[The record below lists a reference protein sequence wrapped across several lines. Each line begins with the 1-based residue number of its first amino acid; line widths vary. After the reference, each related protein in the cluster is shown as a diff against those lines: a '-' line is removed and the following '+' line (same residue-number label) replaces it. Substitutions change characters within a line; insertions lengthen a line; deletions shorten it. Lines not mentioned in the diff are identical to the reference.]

1 MRSNLEYATTNS
13 RSVDLRWLWERL
25 GQLVRALL
33 HLGKARVL
41 KNLGWLTGGQL
52 AADFAAFLFFILLSR
67 RFGPEGVG
75 DYAFGLAVA
84 MVGRT
89 LVSLGVDS
97 FGIREVATRTRE
109 EALDIVGRIL
119 GTQCWLG
126 ALYVAGCAGFL
137 IVASASPSA
146 IVVTGLLTVYHLSAG
161 FVRSLFLPAFAAQ
174 RMAGPALLDSGSRVL
189 AIIGGITVLLLGGDS
204 LTEVLIG
211 FPVCGVLL
219 VTLAL
224 WQARRELGGLYL
236 DLSPESVFAIA
247 RQAWPFAAGQVV
259 FRLHS
264 RADVLMLSLIAGSS
278 ATGIYAA
285 GLKFVEVSMMVVAL
299 LALALY
305 PTLTHLAERD
315 EEGFGMAVTTLVKGG
330 FVACV
335 VLGWVIFVF
344 VPDLIPLFFGAEFRE
359 TEWVIKLFALLV
371 PVKGLVIL
379 GDRLMLAAGQEVRKL
394 RFQTIATGL
403 NVAFNGVLI
412 PILAVEGAII
422 ASVVSIAVNA
432 FLLVR
437 YLRRYSSQPLMQ
449 RMVGETSPL
458 LISGLL
464 GAAIAVLVGT
474 REVWAAVAF
483 IVSFIGATAF
493 TGFASVMWANITQLA
508 KRSGDSVG

>member
-1 MRSNLEYATTNS
+1 
-13 RSVDLRWLWERL
+13 LRLRK
-25 GQLVRALL
+25 VR
-33 HLGKARVL
+33 VF

-97 FGIREVATRTRE
+97 FGIREVATRTTE
-109 EALDIVGRIL
+109 EALDLVGRIL
-119 GTQCWLG
+119 GAQCWLG
-126 ALYVAGCAGFL
+126 ALYVIGCAGFL
-137 IVASASPSA
+137 IVAGVSPSA
-146 IVVTGLLTVYHLSAG
+146 IAVTGLLTVYHLSAG

-189 AIIGGITVLLLGGDS
+189 AIIGGITVLLLGGDR

-219 VTLAL
+219 VALAL
-224 WQARRELGGLYL
+224 RQARRELGRIHL
-236 DLSPESVFAIA
+236 DLYPESVFAIA
-247 RQAWPFAAGQVV
+247 QQAWPFAAGQVV

-264 RADVLMLSLIAGSS
+264 RADVLMLSLIAGSA

-299 LALALY
+299 LGLALY

-315 EEGFGMAVTTLVKGG
+315 KKGFELAVKTLVRGG

-335 VLGWVIFVF
+335 VLGWAIFVF
-344 VPDLIPLFFGAEFRE
+344 VPDLIPLFFGTEFRE
-359 TEWVIKLFALLV
+359 TEWIIKLFTLLV

-379 GDRLMLAAGQEVRKL
+379 GDRLMLAAGQEVQKL

-403 NVAFNGVLI
+403 NVVFNGALI
-412 PILAVEGAII
+412 PLLAVEGAIV
-422 ASVVSIAVNA
+422 ASVVSIGVNA
-432 FLLVR
+432 FLLVQHLGR
-437 YLRRYSSQPLMQ
+437 YVSQPLMQ
-449 RMVGETSPL
+449 RMVEETAPL
-458 LISGLL
+458 FFMGLVA
-464 GAAIAVLVGT
+464 AAIGVYVAPGD
-474 REVWAAVAF
+474 VWAAVAF
-483 IVSFIGATAF
+483 IVSFVGASTF
-493 TGFASVMWANITQLA
+493 TGFTSLMWTNVAQLA
-508 KRSGDSVG
+508 ERSGKYVD